1 LGQDLPG
8 QGGPEIS
15 ITPTSINENS
25 LMAHNPISTDYIEIA
40 GSQRSQIVE
49 YEVQVG
55 DLLSFIASDYGV
67 SINSIIWANKLRDAD
82 SISPGQILKIPP
94 VSGVIHKVVKGDT
107 VGSVAKKYGS
117 EDGKIIEFNSL
128 PQGGDLQIGYEVIV
142 PDGQIKSAS
151 AGVAVSSSVARTFS
165 YLPSLGGYF
174 THPTAGIGYNW
185 RRIHGRNGVDIAST
199 RGTDIFAAADGVVAI
214 ADAVGYNGGFGKYI
228 KIIHKGP
235 NGENLETL
243 YAHANQILVNV
254 GDYVQKGQ
262 HIAEM
267 GTTGRST
274 GNHLHFEV
282 HGARNPLLDR

>member
-1 LGQDLPG
+1 MGQDLPG

-117 EDGKIIEFNSL
+117 EDGKIIEFKNL
-128 PQGGDLQIGYEVIV
+128 PHGGDLPIRY
-142 PDGQIKSAS
+142 
-151 AGVAVSSSVARTFS
+151 
-165 YLPSLGGYF
+165 
-174 THPTAGIGYNW
+174 
-185 RRIHGRNGVDIAST
+185 
-199 RGTDIFAAADGVVAI
+199 
-214 ADAVGYNGGFGKYI
+214 
-228 KIIHKGP
+228 
-235 NGENLETL
+235 
-243 YAHANQILVNV
+243 
-254 GDYVQKGQ
+254 
-262 HIAEM
+262 
-267 GTTGRST
+267 
-274 GNHLHFEV
+274 
-282 HGARNPLLDR
+282 